1 MDAINAIKQLFTQHV
16 PGSILPHLK
25 SQKPNHVRFP
35 ITIQSYIISQSQAQ
49 SIVDTRCHPERDQE
63 VSNVQYTSC

>member
-16 PGSILPHLK
+16 PGSIQPHLK

-49 SIVDTRCHPERDQE
+49 SIVDTERHPERDQE